1 MDNNNEQENGS
12 DVDGGDLFERIY
24 LGQPLDNI
32 PDVPFRLII
41 DASVLMIDE
50 EACEGCRHLLREV
63 VFHNNVT
70 EIGYAAFAGCHNL
83 ERVELLEG
91 LLRVER
97 DAFRG
102 CTSLRE
108 IVIPASV
115 QLIGPYVFAGC
126 RSLERVVFAPRT
138 TTLEL
143 SRGIFSH
150 CVNLQSVTLPPNLR
164 LIPWGC
170 FNDCILLTHLHIPES
185 VEEIGAYVFYGS
197 GIQATK
203 ILEEDEFIPGT
214 ILLPPKLRSIAESCF
229 EDCKSFTNIRI
240 PPSVEEIGVAA
251 FSGSGLR
258 SLTISEN
265 VNQIGV
271 GACRDCSFLERVTF
285 HSSNNL
291 ILSNDIFTNCPL
303 LSVIQL
309 YPWLWPTLFASMK
322 GQQDF
327 LFKFFRHYH
336 TKIFDFETPV
346 VHRPLQRLRRDR

>member
-115 QLIGPYVFAGC
+115 QYMRDLVFC
-126 RSLERVVFAPRT
+126 YCKSLQRVVFAPRT
-138 TTLEL
+138 TSIEL
-143 SRGIFSH
+143 GSGIFWDCSILQF
-150 CVNLQSVTLPPNLR
+150 VTLPQNLQS
-164 LIPWGC
+164 IPARFFMG
-170 FNDCILLTHLHIPES
+170 CILLTRLQIPVS
-185 VEEIGAYVFYGS
+185 VN
-197 GIQATK
+197 
-203 ILEEDEFIPGT
+203 EFGE
-214 ILLPPKLRSIAESCF
+214 R
-229 EDCKSFTNIRI
+229 
-240 PPSVEEIGVAA
+240 A
-251 FSGSGLR
+251 FRGSGLR
-258 SLTISEN
+258 SVTISEN
-265 VNQIGV
+265 VHRISWDAFGNC
-271 GACRDCSFLERVTF
+271 AFLERVIIY
-285 HSSNNL
+285 SINL
-291 ILSNDIFTNCPL
+291 NLRTNIFGNCPL
-303 LSVIQL
+303 LSTIMIA
-309 YPWLWPTLFASMK
+309 PWLWPKLFVSM
-322 GQQDF
+322 QEHPEF
-327 LFKFFRHYH
+327 ILKFFRQYH
-336 TKIFDFETPV
+336 TKILDFETPV
-346 VHRPLQRLRRDR
+346 VRRPLQQLRRDRKRTAAMVDDTI